1 MEFERLIKRIS
12 SELSSSAGTRIYLA
26 VATKSGE
33 FLFLSDSLLSYKE
46 LLKKFISTNFYY
58 LKVGDYSIPI
68 SGKNLIFF
76 KVSDQVIIILFSN
89 RGIIGQFM
97 NFKNVLNRYD
107 ENLNDI
113 FSKMDILKEES
124 LPVESV
130 LEERL
135 GIEYERKQFDYYP
148 QLTEF
153 GSKNIEKSK
162 FSVNQ
167 AFLLNHSDGK
177 TNLNTIF
184 SSSKITSLEEN
195 VKDLVQLLE
204 KRWIKFPNYDIFVIK
219 CIFCGKNR
227 LVFVPKYLAEC
238 NPKQVLFKQVFAGEC
253 PHSFILKINLKT
265 SKIHVKEI
273 SSDLSITDKINTSEF
288 SFKNLASF
296 LGIGILSQILFN
308 LTLQE
313 KIMIIIRNSQDEDF
327 ANALFSFL
335 ERIFI
340 NLTLGDNFIITYEQN
355 YKENC
360 KKYTDFLI
368 LDLGSYSIINR
379 PLQSEDLKSEIEMI
393 QTVLN
398 EPDDEKQVLKFYN
411 HYESLISLTEKSIQ
425 ILEPLK
431 KKISEE
437 NLKVLFQNVFQK
449 TMTPAEIQVI
459 RRLAQL
465 HFNVD
470 LSKKIVFKESYLEK

>member
-1 MEFERLIKRIS
+1 
-12 SELSSSAGTRIYLA
+12 
-26 VATKSGE
+26 
-33 FLFLSDSLLSYKE
+33 
-46 LLKKFISTNFYY
+46 
-58 LKVGDYSIPI
+58 
-68 SGKNLIFF
+68 
-76 KVSDQVIIILFSN
+76 
-89 RGIIGQFM
+89 
-97 NFKNVLNRYD
+97 
-107 ENLNDI
+107 
-113 FSKMDILKEES
+113 
-124 LPVESV
+124 
-130 LEERL
+130 
-135 GIEYERKQFDYYP
+135 
-148 QLTEF
+148 
-153 GSKNIEKSK
+153 
-162 FSVNQ
+162 
-167 AFLLNHSDGK
+167 
-177 TNLNTIF
+177 
-184 SSSKITSLEEN
+184 
-195 VKDLVQLLE
+195 
-204 KRWIKFPNYDIFVIK
+204 
-219 CIFCGKNR
+219 
-227 LVFVPKYLAEC
+227 
-238 NPKQVLFKQVFAGEC
+238 
-253 PHSFILKINLKT
+253 
-265 SKIHVKEI
+265 
-273 SSDLSITDKINTSEF
+273 
-288 SFKNLASF
+288 
-296 LGIGILSQILFN
+296 
-308 LTLQE
+308 

-470 LSKKIVFKESYLEK
+470 LTKKIVFKESYLEK